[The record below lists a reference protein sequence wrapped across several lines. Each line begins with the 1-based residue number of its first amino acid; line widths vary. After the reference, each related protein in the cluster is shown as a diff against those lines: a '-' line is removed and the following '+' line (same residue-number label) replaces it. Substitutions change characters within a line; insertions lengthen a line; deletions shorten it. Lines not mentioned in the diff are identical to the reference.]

1 MGTQHKKS
9 PHQVEWEIT
18 RNNTEAKSNPIAKH
32 LDMRGMVVLP
42 LVERGQRRQNNPAFT
57 RAAAL
62 QNRRSIS
69 HRRSMPLL
77 STASSLRKNQEDTS
91 LSGERERK
99 ATRPNGEMPAG
110 TNEPKKQTGQTG
122 QKEPQGPVLHESW
135 GRSQPWKSEGERGV
149 EITR

>member
-69 HRRSMPLL
+69 HRRCDRTVKL
-77 STASSLRKNQEDTS
+77 
-91 LSGERERK
+91 
-99 ATRPNGEMPAG
+99 NGLIKRNGHYVNALG
-110 TNEPKKQTGQTG
+110 ALT
-122 QKEPQGPVLHESW
+122 
-135 GRSQPWKSEGERGV
+135 
-149 EITR
+149 

>member
-77 STASSLRKNQEDTS
+77 STASSVRKNQEDTS
-91 LSGERERK
+91 LSGEREKEKQHDLTGRC
-99 ATRPNGEMPAG
+99 RPERTSQKNKQDKQA
-110 TNEPKKQTGQTG
+110 KKMGKLAIG
-122 QKEPQGPVLHESW
+122 HS
-135 GRSQPWKSEGERGV
+135 
-149 EITR
+149 